1 MSVHDAVLEY
11 QAQVVALIEVSPN
24 RRAACRRIGIHHSTF
39 YRWRARG
46 QRPVSAR
53 RRRWRDLERDA
64 RVVAVA
70 LAHPGY
76 GPQRLSFE
84 LARVSGVAVSAS
96 TVWRI
101 LRAHRLNTRALR
113 YQLMT
118 ARGVE
123 LPTVVRQVPDRPV
136 GVLHADRPGDL
147 VQLDCF
153 HVGSFKETRLGR
165 SKATHG
171 QIWQYTA
178 IDVPSS
184 FLWAELHTSRWNPD
198 PVHTSALAYRV
209 ATDLTRWGHT
219 WQAASTD
226 NGNEYRSHLFRDTL
240 EGLGVEHRFI
250 RAGRPQSN
258 GKGRTSPRHPV
269 RRALQTCALHLCGTL
284 HQWPPPRPHRLPHL
298 LQLATTPHRQMEPR
312 PNPSNHHQP
321 QTNHHTMNPTRRTH
335 REKRHRRGGTIAT
348 PPRLTLS
355 KRATRCRCP
364 EGEAG
369 GV

>member
-11 QAQVVALIEVSPN
+11 QAQVVALIEASPN

-46 QRPVSAR
+46 QRPVATR

-64 RVVAVA
+64 QVVAVA

-136 GVLHADRPGDL
+136 GVLDADKPGDL

-178 IDVPSS
+178 IDVASS

-209 ATDLTRWGHT
+209 ATDLTQWGHT
-219 WQAASTD
+219 WHQASTD

-258 GKGRTSPRHPV
+258 GKVERV
-269 RRALQTCALHLCGTL
+269 QGTL
-284 HQWPPPRPHRLPHL
+284 LEELYKPVLSTYVEPSISGLRRDLTDYLTYYNWQRPHTGKWNQGQTP
-298 LQLATTPHRQMEPR
+298 ATIINPKQTITP
-312 PNPSNHHQP
+312 
-321 QTNHHTMNPTRRTH
+321 
-335 REKRHRRGGTIAT
+335 
-348 PPRLTLS
+348 
-355 KRATRCRCP
+355 
-364 EGEAG
+364 
-369 GV
+369 